1 MHEESGVRH
10 AVNSFYRNLDLQRS
24 RCSIVPNQP
33 AAWHLKHTSINLSA
47 FAATVLVKSGKIS
60 PDMLVL
66 HRPIEYDTFMDPAN
80 PLTAGALVLFGVL
93 TKFVTSFVDAP
104 REIVSD
110 LASAVRATRHP
121 HEHFDRREA
130 CRAAISS
137 LDQASPEYSI
147 ESEESPIENETWQL
161 RIENNEQGAG
171 EPRED
176 ESTQEDTGE
185 EENRDHVNEMARVR
199 SIERKRSLQLD
210 KAKTM
215 SSSIPPSKPSR
226 FIVLHEAA
234 LHGSKMS
241 KKLMKVIIWL
251 PADFSLGMAR
261 GFHNAPKLYHDLTV
275 VDTPQVV
282 GLQSGLSAAGK
293 VSTSIPAPS

>member
-1 MHEESGVRH
+1 
-10 AVNSFYRNLDLQRS
+10 
-24 RCSIVPNQP
+24 
-33 AAWHLKHTSINLSA
+33 
-47 FAATVLVKSGKIS
+47 
-60 PDMLVL
+60 
-66 HRPIEYDTFMDPAN
+66 MDPAN
-80 PLTAGALVLFGVL
+80 PLTASAQVLFGAL
-93 TKFVTSFVDAP
+93 TKLVTSFVDAP

-110 LASAVRATRHP
+110 LASAVHATRHP

-130 CRAAISS
+130 CRAAVSS

-147 ESEESPIENETWQL
+147 ESEESPIENETWPL

-176 ESTQEDTGE
+176 ESTQEDTGD
-185 EENRDHVNEMARVR
+185 EENRDHLNEMARVR

-215 SSSIPPSKPSR
+215 SSSIPPPKPPK

-261 GFHNAPKLYHDLTV
+261 GFHNAPKLYHDSTV

-293 VSTSIPAPS
+293 VRTSIPAPY